1 MLQGV
6 QISLPLFFLLH
17 PLYLP
22 SKSLGTHSF
31 LILSSYTILQARSHL
46 RALTESSQAACLLEF
61 FSRVHRKQLGPRL
74 PDRPSM
80 GLLSHEQFNVDGMFA
95 HLPYAFVCAAQWA
108 MEHIRFFC
116 GQWPGLGSSYPC
128 SNVVKLRGVSE
139 DSVNSED
146 PYVHL
151 SVFRALTVYGP
162 CT

>member
-1 MLQGV
+1 MHLCV
-6 QISLPLFFLLH
+6 LHNELWKIS
-17 PLYLP
+17 
-22 SKSLGTHSF
+22 
-31 LILSSYTILQARSHL
+31 
-46 RALTESSQAACLLEF
+46 
-61 FSRVHRKQLGPRL
+61 
-74 PDRPSM
+74 D
-80 GLLSHEQFNVDGMFA
+80 
-95 HLPYAFVCAAQWA
+95 
-108 MEHIRFFC
+108 FFC